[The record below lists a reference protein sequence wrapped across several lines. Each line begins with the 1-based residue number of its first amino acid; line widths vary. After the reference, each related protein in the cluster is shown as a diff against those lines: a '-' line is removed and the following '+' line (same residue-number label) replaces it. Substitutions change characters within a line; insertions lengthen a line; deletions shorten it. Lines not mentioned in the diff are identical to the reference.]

1 MQEIINYFIDV
12 PSIPNLYSG
21 RIVIFTSVLFT
32 YILYQFYSGG
42 IVSSLLSEPPKT
54 INDLK
59 DLLHSPL
66 QIGIEDMIYEKDFF
80 DVSKTSCEKY
90 KLLSKLIL
98 QNVYSKRQI
107 QWLWNYIELE
117 WLDRKT
123 DQMLIIK

>member
-1 MQEIINYFIDV
+1 MVDYVNKVIRAFVQVYYIGEKCFPVLQEIIIYNFIDV

-54 INDLK
+54 INNLK

-66 QIGIEDMIYEKDFF
+66 QIGIEDIIYEKDFF
-80 DVSKTSCEKY
+80 DVSKTIY
-90 KLLSKLIL
+90 
-98 QNVYSKRQI
+98 
-107 QWLWNYIELE
+107 
-117 WLDRKT
+117 
-123 DQMLIIK
+123 